1 MQTHTAGIDVRRAT
15 PRVALA
21 LIAWLVAGA
30 PAASRAQ
37 PAASESAVAIEDRGA
52 PRSRGVAVAPF
63 FNISAEPNDAWIGT
77 GIAETVA
84 ADLDGTGRVRVVAH
98 EALAG
103 EMGEAAFG
111 SGGGDAERAA
121 RGAGRRLGAG
131 WLVTG
136 GYQRLGDRMR
146 ITARLVDTTS
156 GAVVASVKVDGVVG
170 DLFALQDEVT
180 EGLGP
185 ALVSAM
191 EGPAAGRSV
200 RRFGDGIGSGN
211 GAGEGSGAFGGG
223 VPAASGG
230 RVRSPGALFPGR
242 PAPPALGG
250 PAGALSPGRPAP
262 PARGG
267 PASVADRGRVLGTG
281 GISGSPPAG
290 ERDGPLDGRFPRAAG
305 APPPFAGVAGSV
317 ELGAPAASQSG
328 VPRTAGFAN
337 AGILAGRP
345 TLRPTRTDVRPDIDG
360 RLDDLVWRSAV
371 RVTEFVQQQPLDGA
385 PPTEDTEAWISYD
398 SQNLYLAFHA
408 HYADPGIMRAN
419 RVDRDQAFRD
429 DNITVYFDP
438 FLDQQRAYT
447 FSVNGY
453 GVQGD
458 AIISARGRGGG
469 GRRGGGGGGFGGRG
483 IPWGDDSW
491 DALFDSGAQI
501 VGDGFTAEMAIPFK
515 SLRYP
520 RREGGV
526 PHRWGF
532 QIVREIRGKD
542 ENVVWAPIS
551 RGVAGFLPQM
561 GLLEGMTD
569 LSMSRNLEI
578 MPVATA
584 IQLGSLDTASGDFVG
599 GRAEPEGG
607 VNVKYGITSNLTA
620 DFTFNPDFSQIESD
634 RPQIE
639 INQRFAL
646 FYPELRPFFL
656 EGAEIFNVFGPIN
669 FVHTRTIRDPDWGAK
684 ITGKVGRTSIGFLA
698 ANDAAA
704 GSVAGLAGPDARA
717 GANVMIGRARYDL
730 YAESHLGAMVTNRDF
745 LGSASRMVLADG
757 AFRLGQ
763 TQSLGF
769 SAVQTDNRDLDGV
782 DSRGRLFDVN
792 YRLTGRHW
800 NIFNGTY
807 MLSPDFRTD
816 VGFVRRTDQ
825 RRNVTTL
832 GYRFWPESWL
842 INWGPSVTYGR
853 NWNYDDVLEDESL
866 RASLNAT
873 FANNIS
879 ASVSVNRDME
889 RYLGV
894 NFHKE
899 SYRAFGRVSSSRKFS
914 VGGFFQYGDEVRYQ
928 ADPFLGRGGSG
939 GMFATIRPV
948 PRFQSQIDLNT
959 SRLIDPRDDRLVFDV
974 TIVRALSTYQV
985 SDRLALRNIAE
996 FNTLQ
1001 GTVGLNVLASYRVNA
1016 GTVFYI
1022 GYDDRYRQGDLIVGD
1037 DLDGDGVP
1045 DYLFPSVTALQ
1056 RTNRAFFTKFQY
1068 LFRY

>member
-1 MQTHTAGIDVRRAT
+1 
-15 PRVALA
+15 
-21 LIAWLVAGA
+21 
-30 PAASRAQ
+30 
-37 PAASESAVAIEDRGA
+37 
-52 PRSRGVAVAPF
+52 
-63 FNISAEPNDAWIGT
+63 
-77 GIAETVA
+77 
-84 ADLDGTGRVRVVAH
+84 
-98 EALAG
+98 
-103 EMGEAAFG
+103 
-111 SGGGDAERAA
+111 
-121 RGAGRRLGAG
+121 
-131 WLVTG
+131 
-136 GYQRLGDRMR
+136 MR
-146 ITARLVDTTS
+146 ITARLVDTAT
-156 GAVVASVKVDGVVG
+156 GAVAASVKVDGAVG
-170 DLFALQDEVT
+170 ELFALQDRVA
-180 EGLGP
+180 GALAP
-185 ALVSAM
+185 AFASAT
-191 EGPAAGRSV
+191 GGRDAGRRV
-200 RRFGDGIGSGN
+200 GPFGDGIGSDDGDSV
-211 GAGEGSGAFGGG
+211 GSRAFGRVLPPASSVPAPVEERGRGRASGAFRG
-223 VPAASGG
+223 
-230 RVRSPGALFPGR
+230 SPPLG
-242 PAPPALGG
+242 ALGG
-250 PAGALSPGRPAP
+250 SVGE
-262 PARGG
+262 RGG
-267 PASVADRGRVLGTG
+267 PAAGPV
-281 GISGSPPAG
+281 GSAG
-290 ERDGPLDGRFPRAAG
+290 ERGGPGGGRVGSAG
-305 APPPFAGVAGSV
+305 ETAGRGGPGGGRVGSAGGRLAPPDVRPSPLPPPDVRRSPLPPAGVAGSLT
-317 ELGAPAASQSG
+317 LGAPPESG
-328 VPRTAGFAN
+328 GGDPPMSGFAA

-360 RLDDLVWRSAV
+360 RLDDLVWRNAV
-371 RVTEFVQQQPLDGA
+371 RVTRFVQQQPLDGA
-385 PPTEDTEAWISYD
+385 PPTEETEAWISYD

-438 FLDQQRAYT
+438 FLDQQRAYA

-458 AIISARGRGGG
+458 EIISARGRGGG
-469 GRRGGGGGGFGGRG
+469 GRGRGGGGGGGGFGGQG

-520 RREGGV
+520 RRDRDV

-584 IQLGSLDTASGDFVG
+584 IQLGSLDTGGDFVS

-704 GSVAGLAGPDARA
+704 GSVAGLAGADASA
-717 GANVMIGRARYDL
+717 GANVMMGRARYDL
-730 YAESHLGAMVTNRDF
+730 YAESHLGAMVTSRDF

-792 YRLTGRHW
+792 YRLNGRHW
-800 NIFNGTY
+800 SIFNGTY
-807 MLSPDFRTD
+807 TLSPDFRTD

-853 NWNYDDVLEDESL
+853 NWNFDDVLEDESL

-928 ADPFLGRGGSG
+928 ENPFLGRGGSG

-974 TIVRALSTYQV
+974 TILRALSTYQV

-1022 GYDDRYRQGDLIVGD
+1022 GYDDRYRQGDLILGD